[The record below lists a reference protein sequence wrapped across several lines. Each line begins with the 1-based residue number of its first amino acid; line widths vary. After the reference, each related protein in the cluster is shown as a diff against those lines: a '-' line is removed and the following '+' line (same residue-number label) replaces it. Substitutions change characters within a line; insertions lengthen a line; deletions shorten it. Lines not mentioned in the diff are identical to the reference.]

1 MKKLAALLIA
11 GMMVLALAACGGGK
25 DDPAPPDASDP
36 GTSQQQEQPP
46 SNTPSTPAEDE
57 TSSGA
62 GTTEPENS
70 DTSGMEERLNRAGLT
85 FESLEPDQEY
95 VHSIFDGYNIK
106 FFFTSDASL
115 DVGAYY
121 YQVMDACKAASDDGK
136 IYETTSGTF
145 SGSGD
150 EAEFQPKAQGDYFE
164 LDAALIFGIYH
175 DGKPATISVMMELDN
190 DKEQDNK
197 TCPAFSILIK

>member
-1 MKKLAALLIA
+1 MKKSIAVIISLMLLFS
-11 GMMVLALAACGGGK
+11 LAACGGNEETPSG
-25 DDPAPPDASDP
+25 SGTG
-36 GTSQQQEQPP
+36 GTSQQEEQQP
-46 SNTPSTPAEDE
+46 SSTPDESTPS
-57 TSSGA
+57 GG
-62 GTTEPENS
+62 GTTEPES
-70 DTSGMEERLNRAGLT
+70 GDTSGMEERLNRAGLT
-85 FESLEPDQEY
+85 LESIEPEQEY

-136 IYETTSGTF
+136 IYEATSGTF

-150 EAEFQPKAQGDYFE
+150 EAEFQPKAQGDYIE

-175 DGKPATISVMMELDN
+175 DGNPATISVMMELDN
-190 DKEQDNK
+190 DKEQDNQF
-197 TCPAFSILIK
+197 CPAFSILIK